1 MQAIIDKVGDVAVV
15 LLPYEKIDAS
25 CRTEFRADLEPI
37 LSEPNPKVVI
47 DMTNVRFVDSAGIGA
62 LISCLK
68 RATSNDGDLKLCH
81 VAKPVRALFELVR
94 LHRLLDILNSREEA
108 VAAFEED

>member
-1 MQAIIDKVGDVAVV
+1 MQAIIDRVGDVSIV

-25 CRTEFRADLEPI
+25 CRNEFRGDLDPVV
-37 LSEPNPKVVI
+37 SEPNPSVVI
-47 DMTNVRFVDSAGIGA
+47 DMSNVRFVDSAGIGA

-68 RATSNDGDLKLCH
+68 RATSNDGDLKLCN

-108 VAAFEED
+108 VAAFEQD